1 MMLREIIL
9 TQQMQYNKVWLLSQ
23 ISDTRFPVQLTKQS
37 ERWPEA
43 QKTHSYG
50 FIYNLLKHSR
60 KLVSHYCKCL
70 KGACCLLTWIL
81 PCLVFCWLCK
91 LIEIVLQTS
100 TLGRRMEEKRWKKF
114 PLWRFLDVLT
124 FTGKN

>member
-1 MMLREIIL
+1 MLREIIL

-60 KLVSHYCKCL
+60 KLQS
-70 KGACCLLTWIL
+70 LTIASVWKEHAAFWHG
-81 PCLVFCWLCK
+81 FCRVWFFADY
-91 LIEIVLQTS
+91 VNS
-100 TLGRRMEEKRWKKF
+100 
-114 PLWRFLDVLT
+114 
-124 FTGKN
+124 